1 MAVPTTRE
9 SFKTYCLR
17 RLGEPVVDV
26 NVDDDQVED
35 RIDDALAFYRDYHYD
50 GTERVLIQHQVTA
63 TDKTNKYISTNDNII
78 GVVNVLS
85 FHDTNS
91 SSALFSVRYQIHL
104 NDLFDLS
111 NTSLIP
117 YYTAIRHIE
126 TLQEVLVGNPIIRW
140 NRHVDKLHI
149 DMDWDEVAEDEYI
162 VIDCYRQ
169 IDEDTYSSVWKD
181 RWLQKYATQLIKQ
194 QWGSNLTKF
203 EGVQLPGGLTFNGAK
218 IFDDASAELQKLEEE
233 MNSGYSLPV
242 ADMTG

>member
-91 SSALFSVRYQIHL
+91 SSA
-104 NDLFDLS
+104 LFDLS